1 LIDSNFIKNS
11 AINITNVSRET
22 LIELDDYAKSIISKN
37 KEINLISSS
46 TEKSINKRH
55 LIDSAQTIDFIDNI
69 EINTCTDLGSGAGLP
84 GIVLGILMK
93 RKKPQFK
100 VIFYEKSFHKS
111 KFLIDMSKK
120 FNLNTEIHQ
129 KNIFDEKNLSTDV
142 IISRAFKPLP
152 IIFEI
157 AERNFKRF
165 KFIIL
170 FLGKS
175 GKKILN
181 DALKYWKFDYEE
193 KKSLTNQ
200 ESMVIKISNL
210 RKKMDRK
217 IISNVNKKSR
227 IRKIAPMIKISN
239 LQKKNG

>member
-1 LIDSNFIKNS
+1 LIDSYLIKKTE
-11 AINITNVSRET
+11 IKFPNVSRET
-22 LIELDDYAKSIISKN
+22 LKELDDYRMDIISKN
-37 KEINLISSS
+37 KDINLISSS
-46 TEKSINKRH
+46 TEKSINTRH
-55 LIDSAQTIDFIDNI
+55 ILDSAQTIDFIDNN

-93 RKKPQFK
+93 NKKPQFK

-120 FNLNTEIHQ
+120 FNLNTEVHQ
-129 KNIFDEKNLSTDV
+129 KNIFEEKNLSTDV

-157 AERNFKRF
+157 AKINFKSF

-175 GKKILN
+175 GKKLLN
-181 DALKYWKFDYEE
+181 EALESWKFDYEE
-193 KKSLTNQ
+193 KKSLTNP
-200 ESMVIKISNL
+200 ESIVIKVSNL
-210 RKKMDRK
+210 KKK
-217 IISNVNKKSR
+217 Y
-227 IRKIAPMIKISN
+227 
-239 LQKKNG
+239 G